1 MPTVFE
7 QCKIALNC
15 MHPEFKEKFNV
26 AVRTRAAK
34 GKRVK
39 MENGVPDVGSFDEMK
54 ELMREAQVFSDDDS
68 NKCGRVG
75 VGINAEEDTS
85 SDEIEE
91 EGNGNDIIIGEEG
104 FDGEKAYVLA
114 EEEYRAEEERV
125 FGPMEGDGAVQG
137 NVTEEGFDG
146 GAEVDTSGDSNAFG
160 EEDSDKGIEQVKGP
174 DDGAEGDEMSE
185 LDKAH
190 LYALAEEE
198 YEAEVERVRALGLI
212 EEDGEMQP

>member
-1 MPTVFE
+1 MFW
-7 QCKIALNC
+7 
-15 MHPEFKEKFNV
+15 
-26 AVRTRAAK
+26 
-34 GKRVK
+34 
-39 MENGVPDVGSFDEMK
+39 
-54 ELMREAQVFSDDDS
+54 DDDS

-75 VGINAEEDTS
+75 VGISAEEDTY

-91 EGNGNDIIIGEEG
+91 EGNGNGIGEEG

-137 NVTEEGFDG
+137 NDTEEGFDG
-146 GAEVDTSGDSNAFG
+146 GAEVDTSGDNNAFG
-160 EEDSDKGIEQVKGP
+160 EEDSNKGIEQVKGP

-185 LDKAH
+185 LDKARLH
-190 LYALAEEE
+190 ALAEEE
-198 YEAEVERVRALGLI
+198 YRAEVERVEALELI